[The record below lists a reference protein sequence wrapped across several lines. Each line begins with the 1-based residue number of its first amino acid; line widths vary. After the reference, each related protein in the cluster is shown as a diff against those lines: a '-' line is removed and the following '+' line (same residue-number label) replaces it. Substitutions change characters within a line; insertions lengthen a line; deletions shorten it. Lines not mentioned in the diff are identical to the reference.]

1 MDKYNSFSKKSGSPT
16 TSPNYQG
23 SPQTYVFLGK
33 TAEKEQIRTKYEA
46 NTGKKPLEK
55 SKNPAY
61 RIITVAKNSIGQNWH
76 SELTKI
82 RSRIF
87 HGFFYACDKIRCV
100 MTDCIEEPS
109 GSPFPLL
116 TVMPILYSLSPI
128 QLALNVTV
136 SQLTKETAH
145 V

>member
-1 MDKYNSFSKKSGSPT
+1 MNQRLISLLNSGRCIPFLDILSGTKK
-16 TSPNYQG
+16 
-23 SPQTYVFLGK
+23 L
-33 TAEKEQIRTKYEA
+33 
-46 NTGKKPLEK
+46 PLEK

-61 RIITVAKNSIGQNWH
+61 RIITVAKNSGQNWS

-100 MTDCIEEPS
+100 MTDFIEEPS
-109 GSPFPLL
+109 GSPFSFVNGKTNSVKSVTL
-116 TVMPILYSLSPI
+116 
-128 QLALNVTV
+128 QLVLKLTV